1 MSAIYIVSIIAYGV
15 LWLSK
20 TCLILWTHFCQTSG
34 FHYMLNAYVSVISS
48 IIYIIACETRS
59 KMQMGFNSI
68 KVKGQDLKVY
78 KPIIIIYKQFEWQI
92 TQHAAIRYGILQNA
106 E

>member
-1 MSAIYIVSIIAYGV
+1 
-15 LWLSK
+15 
-20 TCLILWTHFCQTSG
+20 
-34 FHYMLNAYVSVISS
+34 
-48 IIYIIACETRS
+48 
-59 KMQMGFNSI
+59 MGFNSI